1 MNQVGPLSPKKTV
14 LPQNRGNSK
23 VPRIWSLCV
32 CVRTHAHTCTHREIF
47 VLLFLL
53 FMSVTAH
60 YLLSKFVMCVN
71 LPDNGMTEADR
82 VMANFLLDDK
92 RAARHLLL
100 WVFCDPG

>member
-1 MNQVGPLSPKKTV
+1 M
-14 LPQNRGNSK
+14 
-23 VPRIWSLCV
+23 
-32 CVRTHAHTCTHREIF
+32 CVRAHTCTHVHTQREIF

-60 YLLSKFVMCVN
+60 HLLSKFVMCVN